1 MLPDYGMELAA
12 RSNHFME
19 ISMILKSILAVAL
32 LATAGSALAA
42 PQAESA
48 AECGIAAD
56 MAIVARSLAE
66 EQVQRPQAGAIMARI
81 YDVSESA
88 RGTELMKDILEAAY
102 RQDSASGGTSSQEFA
117 EDLFSAC
124 MKTGGNMDT
133 ILGRRL

>member
-1 MLPDYGMELAA
+1 MKTLIAILMAGM
-12 RSNHFME
+12 
-19 ISMILKSILAVAL
+19 
-32 LATAGSALAA
+32 AGSAVAA
-42 PQAESA
+42 PKAESA

-88 RGTELMKDILEAAY
+88 RGKQLMTDILEAAY
-102 RQDSASGGTSSQEFA
+102 RTNGASSQKFA
-117 EDLFSAC
+117 EDLFAAC

-133 ILGRRL
+133 VLGRRL

>member
-1 MLPDYGMELAA
+1 M
-12 RSNHFME
+12 
-19 ISMILKSILAVAL
+19 KAL
-32 LATAGSALAA
+32 LAALLLGAAGAAFAA

-66 EQVQRPQAGAIMARI
+66 EEVQPPQAGAIMARI

-88 RGTELMKDILEAAY
+88 RGKELMKDILEAAY
-102 RQDSASGGTSSQEFA
+102 RTTEGASSQKFA
-117 EDLFSAC
+117 EDLFATC

-133 ILGRRL
+133 VLGRRL